1 MRLAFAKLRRLL
13 LLSAAWLLL
22 GQPASA
28 LTLVLLTNN
37 NGSLTAEETARRT
50 RFQTWGYTVT
60 TLWDGAPQATYD
72 AAMSAAH
79 VVFVPEESS
88 AADVAYK
95 LRNATI
101 GVVVED
107 LELDA
112 EMGMASSDSTS
123 SSQTNM
129 TITDPA
135 YGAGSVAIFS
145 SAQPATVMQGTFAVG
160 LHTVGVNGSSQKM
173 LALMDPGTPLA
184 NTYGGNSVAAGRRLR
199 LPWGGD
205 AFVFSALNATGLQVL
220 QLGVAWAAGDPLLLH
235 LKFDDAAGT
244 TAVDSSAYTRH
255 GTYMGAPALGGA
267 GVRSQSVKFSES
279 GTSDLLNLSDTIL
292 DGLRNV
298 STTFWIRSSHTGAQA
313 VVGGSR
319 VSGDNRFLVHFAS
332 ATSLQLHYNGVS
344 RSFAIPSIADGSW
357 HHVAVVTDATANQ
370 TTIYVDNAVAGTQAF
385 SPGATTIQVDP
396 GGMVIGQEQDCLGGC
411 FDVNQ
416 RLRGDLD
423 DLRIYA
429 RVLTAKEIADLYGL
443 LGHWNF
449 DEMMGTAIAD
459 ASLKTNHA
467 AFSSGSP
474 AWVSGVRAGS
484 LYFDGVSA
492 AAETGET
499 FSPPATG
506 TVAFWFRS
514 EGPPAARQR
523 LFGLGGN
530 WEVWQDPDGLLRF
543 DLATDGFIG
552 GFETASAVATTGTWY
567 HVAAI
572 YDADDDSYSVY
583 INGALE
589 KSGISSNAITAQAA
603 SKLTFA
609 TRTGLT
615 ADRFK
620 GALDDFRIYNRK
632 LTPGEINQLYGLVG
646 WYKLDEVGGTVAADS
661 SGLGNNG
668 TFVGGPTLG
677 SVSNGNAS
685 LNTAVDFT
693 GTNYVQIPGL
703 YDRSASVSVM
713 AWAKLD
719 TTDVSGAEVFSMGD
733 HFTLRLLN
741 GSPGLRGIYYNG
753 STWPNV
759 SVSEPIGGGWRHY
772 AAVYESGGTL
782 KLYVDGVEAG
792 SVAVTT
798 PISYPGLGAN
808 SRIGAHGN
816 GNGNFDFD
824 GRIDEVKVFNR
835 AVTAGE
841 LLKLYQGSRVP
852 GIRLIRWV
860 ETR

>member
-1 MRLAFAKLRRLL
+1 MRQLASHLRRIAALGVIW
-13 LLSAAWLLL
+13 LLS
-22 GQPASA
+22 GQPAAA
-28 LTLVLLTNN
+28 LTLVLVTNN

-50 RFQTWGYTVT
+50 QFQNWGYVVT
-60 TLWDGAPQATYD
+60 TLWDGAAQATYD
-72 AAMSAAH
+72 SAMAAAH

-88 AADVAYK
+88 AADVGYK
-95 LRNATI
+95 LRNAAI
-101 GVVVED
+101 GVVLED
-107 LELDA
+107 LQLDA
-112 EMGMASSDSTS
+112 EMGLSSTDSTS

-129 TITDPA
+129 TIVDPA
-135 YGAGSVAIFS
+135 YGTGSVVIFS

-173 LALMDPGTPLA
+173 LTLMDPGTPLA
-184 NTYGGNSVAAGRRLR
+184 NTYSGNSVAAGRRLR

-205 AFVFSALNATGLQVL
+205 AFVFSALNATGLAIL
-220 QLGVAWAAGDPLLLH
+220 QQGVAWAAGDPMLLH
-235 LKFDDAAGT
+235 LKFDEAAGA
-244 TAVDSSAYTRH
+244 TATDSSTYARH
-255 GTYMGAPALGGA
+255 GTYTGAPALGGA
-267 GVRSQSVKFSES
+267 GVRSKAVQFSAS
-279 GTSDLLNLSDTIL
+279 GSTDKLVLSDTIL

-298 STTFWIRSSHTGAQA
+298 STTFWIRSTHAGQQA
-313 VVGGSR
+313 VVGGNRSAA
-319 VSGDNRFLVHFAS
+319 DNVYLIIF
-332 ATSLQLHYNGVS
+332 TSPTALDIHYNGTS
-344 RSFAIPSIADGSW
+344 RSFTIPSVADGKW
-357 HHVAVVTDATANQ
+357 HHVAVVSDATANQ

-385 SPGATTIQVDP
+385 SPGATSIQVDA
-396 GGMVIGQEQDCLGGC
+396 GGMVIGQEQDCVGGC

-429 RVLTAKEIADLYGL
+429 RVLTAREVAVLYGL
-443 LGHWNF
+443 LGHWKF
-449 DEMMGTAIAD
+449 DEMAGTTIAD
-459 ASLKTNHA
+459 ASLAVNHA

-474 AWVSGVRAGS
+474 AWVSGIRAGS
-484 LYFDGVSA
+484 LYFDGVAA
-492 AAETGET
+492 AAETDAS
-499 FSPPATG
+499 FSPPAAG

-552 GFETASAVATTGTWY
+552 GFETTSVVATAGTWY

-583 INGALE
+583 VDGVLE
-589 KSGISSNAITAQAA
+589 KSGISANAITAQAA
-603 SKLTFA
+603 NKLTFA

-620 GALDDFRIYNRK
+620 GALDDFRVYNRK

-668 TFVGGPTLG
+668 TYTGSPTLG
-677 SVSNGNAS
+677 AASNGNAA

-703 YDRSASVSVM
+703 FDRSTSVSVM
-713 AWAKLD
+713 AWTKLD
-719 TTDVSGAEVFSMGD
+719 AIDVSGAEVFSMGD
-733 HFTLRLLN
+733 HVALRMLA
-741 GSPGLRGIYYNG
+741 GTPGLRGIYYNG
-753 STWPNV
+753 STYPNV
-759 SVSEPIGGGWRHY
+759 SVSESMGGSWRHV
-772 AAVYESGGTL
+772 AAVYESGGTF
-782 KLYVDGVEAG
+782 KLYVDGIEAG

-816 GNGNFDFD
+816 GSGNFDFD
-824 GRIDEVKVFNR
+824 GRIDDVRVFNR
-835 AVTAGE
+835 AVSAGE
-841 LLKLYQGSRVP
+841 ILKFYQGSRVP